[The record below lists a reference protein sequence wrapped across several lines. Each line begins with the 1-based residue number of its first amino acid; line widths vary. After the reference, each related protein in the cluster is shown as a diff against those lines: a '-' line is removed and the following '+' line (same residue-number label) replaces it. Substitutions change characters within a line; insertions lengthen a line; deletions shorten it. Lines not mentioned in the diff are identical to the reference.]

1 MQPTRMTMDATRTAT
16 KAAGGAVTTA
26 SYRDPA
32 SGEVVFGVRYAS
44 RGAEW
49 RSHIRCVDREQLDL
63 AAQVLAE
70 FIGARRE

>member
-1 MQPTRMTMDATRTAT
+1 MQPARMSLDATKTAT
-16 KAAGGAVTTA
+16 RAAGGSVSTA

-32 SGEVVFGVRYAS
+32 SGEVAYGVRYAS

-49 RSHIRCVDREQLDL
+49 RSHIRCADRGQVDL
-63 AAQVLAE
+63 AVQVLAE